1 MLPGDVAVARIA
13 GTLYAQQPPIPVES
27 LMARAPS
34 TRAEL
39 RAFRQSAEWA
49 SLESEAV
56 RRARLPVPM
65 FFGGLKRAGDDTRRE
80 LGTVFGVSL
89 SVPIFDG
96 GARDA
101 ARWAAER
108 TRIEAERTSLEQ
120 QIRVEIVRASEALT
134 LRQAAVLDDSE
145 DDSDDLMQIAEVAY
159 REGEVGILELLDAA
173 RTASRARLRRVD
185 LRLDARLAQI
195 AVERAL
201 GDVLWP

>member
-13 GTLYAQQPPIPVES
+13 GTLYAQQAPIPVES
-27 LMARAPS
+27 LMARAS
-34 TRAEL
+34 SARAEL
-39 RAFRQSAEWA
+39 RALRQSAEWA

-65 FFGGLKRAGDDTRRE
+65 FFGGFKRAGDDTRRE

-89 SVPIFDG
+89 SVPIFDA

-101 ARWAAER
+101 SRWAAER
-108 TRIEAERTSLEQ
+108 ARLEAERMSLEQ
-120 QIRVEIVRASEALT
+120 QIRLEIVRASDALA
-134 LRQAAVLDDSE
+134 LRQAAVSDDPE
-145 DDSDDLMQIAEVAY
+145 GDSDELMQIAEVAY

-173 RTASRARLRRVD
+173 RTTSRARLRRVD
-185 LRLDARLAQI
+185 LSLEARLAQI
-195 AVERAL
+195 AVERAV